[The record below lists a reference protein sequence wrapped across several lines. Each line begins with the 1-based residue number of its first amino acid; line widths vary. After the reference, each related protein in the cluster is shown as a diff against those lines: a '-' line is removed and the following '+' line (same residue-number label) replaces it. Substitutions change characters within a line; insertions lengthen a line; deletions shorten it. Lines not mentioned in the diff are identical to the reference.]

1 MSCYQ
6 EHYLSLSNEI
16 LSITA
21 SAVQNSD
28 INITIGCRSDDP
40 YDTVLSVVPSTKSEK
55 TLKTLSEE
63 GYDDGPDASQVF
75 EYCVIT
81 QTRPCNIQQYFT
93 AVKIMI
99 FR

>member
-6 EHYLSLSNEI
+6 ENYLSISNEI
-16 LSITA
+16 LSTTA
-21 SAVQNSD
+21 GQNSD
-28 INITIGCRSDDP
+28 ININVGCRSDDP

-63 GYDDGPDASQVF
+63 GYDDGPDASQVC

-81 QTRPCNIQQYFT
+81 QTRQCNIQQYFT